1 LSELAVG
8 VAWLDEA
15 EPEVRAGVAAAA
27 ERFPNRREV
36 ALPLAPKNR
45 ADFML
50 EVADV
55 HRALFPG
62 NEELYGEN
70 IRGKIER
77 CLETTDAEAHAA
89 AREREEYRER
99 VEEALAG
106 IDLLVTPSVP
116 FVAPPADVDELTIR
130 FPGTKFTYP
139 FNALGWPA
147 LALPPYVQ
155 LAARA
160 GQDALVLAAGKLL
173 ASLL

>member
-1 LSELAVG
+1 M
-8 VAWLDEA
+8 
-15 EPEVRAGVAAAA
+15 R
-27 ERFPNRREV
+27 
-36 ALPLAPKNR
+36 
-45 ADFML
+45 

-70 IRGKIER
+70 VRGKIER
-77 CLETTDAEAHAA
+77 CLEVTDADAGSA
-89 AREREEYRER
+89 ARERDEYRER

-130 FPGTKFTYP
+130 GPGTAFTFP
-139 FNALGWPA
+139 FSALGWPA

-155 LAARA
+155 LVARP
-160 GQDALVLAAGKLL
+160 GRDALVLAAGKLL
-173 ASLL
+173 ASLV